1 MSIKPHLQLEKVIE
15 MGLMEYTEVCE
26 EVSDWAMKERKIVLK
41 VEAMENSWQNMQLKF
56 EDAGSGFAQLEN

>member
-1 MSIKPHLQLEKVIE
+1 

-41 VEAMENSWQNMQLKF
+41 VEAMENSWQKIQLKF